1 MSKIFWGFFFIVFHF
16 NLTLGTSV
24 ISLLPDFIGYFLILS
39 GIYELENLASSFGK
53 VKSWVLLLAL
63 LKIVTF
69 LLDLAGLSSLNQPIA
84 VIIGIVLLVISL
96 YVQYYIIYGIR
107 QMEESQQMDLYA
119 TKLFSLW
126 KIVATCSIFS
136 YLCLIL
142 SWLAAI
148 FIIISVLADIVFI
161 YYLWQSKKNFEE
173 NMTSP
178 PPF

>member
-1 MSKIFWGFFFIVFHF
+1 MIKIFWGFFFIVFHF
-16 NLTLGTSV
+16 NLTFGTSV
-24 ISLLPDFIGYFLILS
+24 ISFLPDFVGYYLILS
-39 GIYELENLASSFGK
+39 GIYELKDLASGFRK
-53 VKSWVLLLAL
+53 IKNWVLLLAL
-63 LKIVTF
+63 LKVVTF

-84 VIIGIVLLVISL
+84 VITGIVLLVISL

-119 TKLFSLW
+119 AKLFSLW
-126 KIVATCSIFS
+126 KIVAACSILS

-148 FIIISVLADIVFI
+148 FIIISALFDIVFL
-161 YYLWQSKKNFEE
+161 YYLWQSKKKFEQ
-173 NMTSP
+173 NMTSL